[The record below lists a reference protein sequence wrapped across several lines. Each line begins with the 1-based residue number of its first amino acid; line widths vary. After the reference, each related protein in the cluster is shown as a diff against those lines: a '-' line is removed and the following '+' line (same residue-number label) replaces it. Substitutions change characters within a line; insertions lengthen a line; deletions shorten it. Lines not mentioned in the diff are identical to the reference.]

1 MVSSSNKKS
10 LLILKLIYMQGVTG
24 DKYIKKVL
32 TSKKKL
38 RTTGLTVGL
47 SNLDL
52 ETQNY
57 LIIISKKVFKKA
69 NKRNKLRR
77 RIKAILYTNKDTLFV
92 GYNSLLVQVTSKD
105 LLFINYTELEK
116 VILDSFYKLI
126 HK

>member
-1 MVSSSNKKS
+1 
-10 LLILKLIYMQGVTG
+10 MQGVTG

-38 RTTGLTVGL
+38 RQTGLTVGC

-52 ETQNY
+52 TTQNY

-77 RIKAILYTNKDTLFV
+77 RIKAILYTNREVLFAS
-92 GYNSLLVQVTSKD
+92 YNSLLVQVTGKE
-105 LLFINYTELEK
+105 LLFTNYTDLEAM
-116 VILDSFYKLI
+116 ILDSFYKLT

>member
-1 MVSSSNKKS
+1 
-10 LLILKLIYMQGVTG
+10 MQGVTG

-38 RTTGLTVGL
+38 RQTGLTVGC

-52 ETQNY
+52 LTQNY

-77 RIKAILYTNKDTLFV
+77 RIKAILYINRELLF
-92 GYNSLLVQVTSKD
+92 GPFNTLLVQVTAKEI
-105 LLFINYTELEK
+105 LFISYTELETL
-116 VILDSFYKLI
+116 ILDSFYKLT

>member
-1 MVSSSNKKS
+1 MS
-10 LLILKLIYMQGVTG
+10 MQGVTG

-38 RTTGLTVGL
+38 RTTGLTVGC
-47 SNLDL
+47 SNLEL
-52 ETQNY
+52 TTQNY

-77 RIKAILYTNKDTLFV
+77 RIKAILYTNREVLF
-92 GYNSLLVQVTSKD
+92 GAYNSLLVQVQGKE
-105 LLFINYTELEK
+105 LLFINYTDLEK
-116 VILDSFYKLI
+116 LILDSFYKLT